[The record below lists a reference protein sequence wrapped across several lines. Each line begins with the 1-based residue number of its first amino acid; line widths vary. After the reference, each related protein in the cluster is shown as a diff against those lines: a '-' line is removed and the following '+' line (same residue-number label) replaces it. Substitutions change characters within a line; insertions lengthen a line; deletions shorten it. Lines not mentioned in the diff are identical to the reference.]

1 LTNQFSHVWLV
12 FSVKCQSREFLN
24 TILLELPLCTH
35 LYATNEGDVITGCL
49 ALLLTTDT
57 VHFTLVVKRWYWM
70 EQYIHCLYK
79 YNRCT
84 IWKPCW
90 NSTYD
95 LGHTLT
101 L

>member
-1 LTNQFSHVWLV
+1 MCGLYYPRGSVFLISVIEYLTNLFSDVWLV

-57 VHFTLVVKRWYWM
+57 VHFTLVVKRL
-70 EQYIHCLYK
+70 IL
-79 YNRCT
+79 NGT
-84 IWKPCW
+84 V
-90 NSTYD
+90 
-95 LGHTLT
+95 HTLFIQI
-101 L
+101 